1 MGTWTL
7 WIGFNACVLVLL
19 ALDLGLA
26 QRRARRMSLGEAAAW
41 SALWIGLSV
50 AFGLWIWHSHGR
62 GPALEFFTGY
72 LIEKSLSMDNLV
84 VILFL
89 FQSFNVE
96 ERYQHRVLFWGV
108 LGAIV
113 LRGAL
118 VAAGVAL
125 IREFDWVLYVFGA
138 FLVVAGIR
146 LLARSGQMPVS
157 GRNPLVRWAQKHL
170 ASGSGGAGGKF
181 FVREGGS
188 LRITQLFLVLLMVES
203 ADAIL
208 ALDSIP
214 AVFSVTR
221 DPFIVYTSNICA
233 ILGLRAM
240 FSLFAVLPLE
250 YIGRGVA
257 VVLVFMGAKMLS
269 APWVHVPNYIS
280 LCVVGLVLAISV
292 VVSFL
297 SKRARQRAMRQGAG
311 ALAGKWREQ
320 AANSFFLEGR
330 ERVLPVLRQWS
341 EDEELARLLK
351 ASAPRVTVGI
361 AVTPEHFE
369 AIRKANGAPRL
380 ADVPP
385 DQDAM
390 EFELHFGGEVR
401 IDILTTKAPGAG
413 GAIAR
418 FLEKIGEGIQQVEIE
433 TSDVDRATEILR
445 ARFGQNSIYP
455 ATRPGADGTRVNFF
469 LVATADGKKLL
480 VELVEQRKQ
489 RDSSSAAADSE

>member
-1 MGTWTL
+1 MGSWTL
-7 WIGFNACVLVLL
+7 WIWFNACVLVLL

-41 SALWIGLSV
+41 SALWIGLSL
-50 AFGLWIWHSHGR
+50 AFGLWILHSHGR

-72 LIEKSLSMDNLV
+72 LIEKSLSTDNLV
-84 VILFL
+84 VILLL
-89 FQSFNVE
+89 FQSFAVE

-113 LRGAL
+113 LRGGL
-118 VAAGVAL
+118 VGAGVAL
-125 IREFDWVLYVFGA
+125 IREFSWVLYVFGA

-146 LLARSGQMPVS
+146 LLARSGQMPRS
-157 GRNPLVRWAQKHL
+157 DRNPLVRWAQKRL
-170 ASGSGGAGGKF
+170 ASGSGGAGGNF

-214 AVFSVTR
+214 AVFGVTR

-250 YIGRGVA
+250 YVGHGVA
-257 VVLVFMGAKMLS
+257 VILVFVGAKMLS

-280 LCVVGLVLAISV
+280 LCVVGLVLAISIAAS
-292 VVSFL
+292 SF
-297 SKRARQRAMRQGAG
+297 SKRGVQSTVRLGAG

-330 ERVLPVLRQWS
+330 RRVLPVLRLWS
-341 EDEELARLLK
+341 EDEELARLLN
-351 ASAPRVTVGI
+351 ASAPGLTVGI
-361 AVTPEHFE
+361 TVTPEHFE
-369 AIRKANGAPRL
+369 AIRKANGTPKL

-390 EFELHFGGEVR
+390 EFELHFGGGVR
-401 IDILTTKAPGAG
+401 LDILTTKAPGG
-413 GAIAR
+413 HGAIAR
-418 FLEKIGEGIQQVEIE
+418 FLQKSGEGIQQVEIE

-445 ARFGQNSIYP
+445 ARFGQNPIYP
-455 ATRPGADGTRVNFF
+455 ATRRGADGTRVNFF
-469 LVATADGKKLL
+469 LVAAADGKKLL
-480 VELVEQRKQ
+480 VELVEPNKL
-489 RDSSSAAADSE
+489 A